1 MIRLLVKGIELLF
14 WVAALLEVVAL
25 NLLNV
30 PLVASVLMLTVVAS
44 SGALVRY
51 GFRYSTMGST
61 QGGSLSDGDL
71 LYALGH
77 TIIFLFLTFDYVA
90 VVY

>member
-1 MIRLLVKGIELLF
+1 MVGLLIKGVELLF
-14 WVAALLEVVAL
+14 WVVAALEILAL

-30 PLVASVLMLTVVAS
+30 PFVASVLMLTVVAS

-51 GFRYSTMGST
+51 GFRYCTTGST
-61 QGGSLSDGDL
+61 QGGRLTDREL
-71 LYALGH
+71 LCALGH
-77 TIIFLFLTFDYVA
+77 TITFLLLTFNYVA

>member
-1 MIRLLVKGIELLF
+1 MVGLLIKGVELLF
-14 WVAALLEVVAL
+14 WVVAALEIVAL

-30 PLVASVLMLTVVAS
+30 PFVASVLMLTLVAS

-61 QGGSLSDGDL
+61 QGGCLTDGEL
-71 LYALGH
+71 LCALGH
-77 TIIFLFLTFDYVA
+77 TITFLCLTFDYVA